1 MVRMVRDLRKALN
14 AYQVPGKNPKWR
26 VEYLLESG
34 TLDSLEEWGGLKL
47 LEAKV
52 RS

>member
-1 MVRMVRDLRKALN
+1 MLRDLRQALK
-14 AYQVPGKNPKWR
+14 AYQAPDKNPKWR

-47 LEAKV
+47 LDARVK
-52 RS
+52 S